1 MLNKQMLK
9 KYCELDL
16 SFKEIEKKSEL
27 ISQYNE
33 DKYLCVRLDGI
44 GLSKKYLKNSMS
56 NKRFNNLMIQ
66 SLYSTYGVLYKN
78 FKDNIEKNIFLGF
91 IICSD
96 EVSIVLN
103 PNEKQYERRT
113 FKTVTTLASTF
124 SSFFTM
130 SGSQSINKDNK
141 IKGAFDGRPIIL
153 NSLEQVSNYLIY
165 RYAIFIRNS
174 ISKLLRIKG
183 VCDEEL
189 YNELNYN
196 NIDYYC
202 LKIKELNLLND
213 VEKIFSLAT
222 LYIPTDSDKLDKYN
236 FQTIDEFSKVVKN
249 IYKEKV

>member
-1 MLNKQMLK
+1 MLNEEILK
-9 KYCELDL
+9 EYCELDS

-27 ISQYNE
+27 ISQYNI

-44 GLSKKYLKNSMS
+44 GLSKKYLKNSIS
-56 NKRFNNLMIQ
+56 HRRFNNIMSQ

-113 FKTVTTLASTF
+113 YKTVTTLASTF

-130 SGSQSINKDNK
+130 AGFQSKNKDNR

-153 NSLEQVSNYLIY
+153 SSLEEVSSYMIY
-165 RYAIFIRNS
+165 RYTIFIRNS

-183 VCDEEL
+183 VCDDEL
-189 YNELNYN
+189 YSELNYN

-202 LKIKELNLLND
+202 SKIKELNLSND

-222 LYIPTDSDKLDKYN
+222 LYIPTSSDKLDKYN
-236 FQTIDEFSKVVKN
+236 FQTIDEFSKVVKS
-249 IYKEKV
+249 IFKEKV